1 VERMEPIT
9 LILTAIAAGV
19 SAGALD
25 EVKDEVKAAYGKL
38 RDLVSKR
45 FREAGTPNAE
55 AVLAEYEADPES
67 YKWALAKKLDAAH
80 AGTDDDLVAAA
91 TALLKLVE
99 LEDGKSGKYTVTVT
113 DSKGVMVGDG
123 NTQTNTFTS

>member
-1 VERMEPIT
+1 MEPIT
-9 LILTAIAAGV
+9 LILTAIAAGA

-25 EVKDEVKAAYGKL
+25 EVKDEAKAAYGKL
-38 RDLVSKR
+38 RELVSKR
-45 FREAGTPNAE
+45 FREAGTPNAD
-55 AVLAEYEADPES
+55 AILAEYEADPES
-67 YKWALAKKLDAAH
+67 YRGPLATKLDAAD

-91 TALLKLVE
+91 KALLELVE
-99 LEDGKSGKYTVTVT
+99 QQGGKPGKYTVTVT